1 MVLGSEIWMRRQ
13 ESAPQRIRVLIA
25 DDHPAVRRGLRSLL
39 GETEMIVI
47 VGEAENGLEALHLTE
62 RLQPDVLL
70 LDLEMPEMSGYE
82 VTEHLLARNLPTRIV
97 IVSAYKD
104 PELTSS
110 MFAQGVQGYI
120 SKDQAPQEL
129 IDTVLQV
136 GLAA

>member
-1 MVLGSEIWMRRQ
+1 
-13 ESAPQRIRVLIA
+13 
-25 DDHPAVRRGLRSLL
+25 
-39 GETEMIVI
+39 MIVI
-47 VGEAENGLEALHLTE
+47 VGEAENGLEALHLASACVTCCWIG
-62 RLQPDVLL
+62 DA
-70 LDLEMPEMSGYE
+70 EMSGYE